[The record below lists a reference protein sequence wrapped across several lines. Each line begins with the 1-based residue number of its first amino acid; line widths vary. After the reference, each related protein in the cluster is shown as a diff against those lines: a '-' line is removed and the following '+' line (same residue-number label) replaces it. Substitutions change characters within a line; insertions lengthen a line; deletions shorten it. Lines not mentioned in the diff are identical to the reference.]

1 MTYEERSKQI
11 AKKMMMLHGHG
22 FKDQSGQKQDI
33 IDSCMEMA
41 QFVEEQL
48 IEKTCKWL
56 KEMMQGHVVLEALTG
71 EHYEA
76 SLIKDFKKYMEE

>member
-11 AKKMMMLHGHG
+11 AKKMMMLHGHS
-22 FKDQSGQKQDI
+22 FKDPVGQKQDI

-48 IEKTCKWL
+48 IEKTCKFL
-56 KEMMQGHVVLEALTG
+56 KSYRQDTPDGFGYIAGVVNDKT
-71 EHYEA
+71 
-76 SLIKDFKKYMEE
+76 IDDFKKYMEE